1 MPLFHTNALTAV
13 LCNPPNLNIILIES
27 KCEKAGDANKNAN
40 ILQQE
45 DGQSFP
51 KTPCAG
57 SFHSFVEFRH
67 HVDQR
72 DVEEHAAGEAED
84 VAGGAL
90 QLPEQDA
97 EDQPKVTSARRQEV
111 VHQRLRDF
119 GNQTLNDQQQLV

>member
-1 MPLFHTNALTAV
+1 M
-13 LCNPPNLNIILIES
+13 LCNPSNLNIILIES

-51 KTPCAG
+51 KTLCAG
-57 SFHSFVEFRH
+57 SFYSFVELGH

-111 VHQRLRDF
+111 VHQRLRDYD
-119 GNQTLNDQQQLV
+119 NQTFNDQQ